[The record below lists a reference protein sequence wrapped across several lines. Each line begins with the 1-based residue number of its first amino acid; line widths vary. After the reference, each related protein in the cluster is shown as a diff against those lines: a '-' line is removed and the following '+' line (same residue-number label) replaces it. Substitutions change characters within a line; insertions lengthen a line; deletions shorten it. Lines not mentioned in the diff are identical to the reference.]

1 MCRSLVKVLSN
12 RERASEEVDPVAL
25 LIYAVQGGGGGGDK
39 ICLKMSKGEERHVE
53 SRLSKGLNFV
63 KNFSM

>member
-25 LIYAVQGGGGGGDK
+25 LIYAVQGGGEGTRYVLRCPKGGRG
-39 ICLKMSKGEERHVE
+39 M
-53 SRLSKGLNFV
+53 LNQDCPRG
-63 KNFSM
+63 